1 MLSERLAV
9 YLACSNRSL
18 CPWQQ
23 VSWLCLWTVPLQPSQ
38 RAWRGPQRQET
49 GRLSQLLPHG
59 LGESCPFLSSARPP
73 TCFYPPPFPCG
84 RACELV

>member
-18 CPWQQ
+18 HPWQQ

-38 RAWRGPQRQET
+38 RAWRGALASGGWTPESASAARPGGELPLPQLCPSA
-49 GRLSQLLPHG
+49 RLLLPA
-59 LGESCPFLSSARPP
+59 SISMW
-73 TCFYPPPFPCG
+73 
-84 RACELV
+84 ACV